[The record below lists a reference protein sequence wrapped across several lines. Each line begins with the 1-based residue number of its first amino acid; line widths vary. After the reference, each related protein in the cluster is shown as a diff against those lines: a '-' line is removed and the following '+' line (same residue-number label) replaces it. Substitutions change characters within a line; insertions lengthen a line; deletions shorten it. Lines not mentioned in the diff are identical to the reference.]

1 MIHINLVPRETARR
15 QAAWLRYRNYVAI
28 LLLAFATLFLGVE
41 SWTRRWANEMDVEV
55 ETYQSQLSELSRR
68 HQEAKQLEKRRAN
81 LQVKLATIGV
91 LERQRRG
98 PAHALEDLADAT
110 PERLWLVEMKE
121 SGGNASIVGKGLD
134 NQTIAEF
141 MRRLA
146 SSEYFSNVDLV
157 EAKQIEEGQ
166 AKLKQFTISARVDYS
181 GRPVTP
187 PGGRK
192 SQTGPPGQG
201 SEAQPAPAP
210 PGGERPPGPQAQAVP
225 AAPSLPG
232 RVAPVDPSAVVPPP
246 APAAAVA
253 VTVPLDAARTAAGVS
268 GARDVATGRAADAG
282 GPPS

>member
-1 MIHINLVPRETARR
+1 MIHTNLVPRETARR
-15 QAAWLRYRNYVAI
+15 QAAWLRYRNYIAI
-28 LLLAFATLFLGVE
+28 TLLAFATLFLGVE

-55 ETYQSQLSELSRR
+55 ETYQSQLSELTRR

-121 SGGNASIVGKGLD
+121 AGGSASFIGKGLD

-146 SSEYFSNVDLV
+146 ASEYFSNVDLV

-166 AKLKQFTISARVDYS
+166 AKLKQFTISARVNYS
-181 GRPVTP
+181 GRPPATP
-187 PGGRK
+187 PGGR
-192 SQTGPPGQG
+192 GPSAPAAPA
-201 SEAQPAPAP
+201 SAPAP
-210 PGGERPPGPQAQAVP
+210 GGAAPGPQAQANLPGAPAVP
-225 AAPSLPG
+225 RRAAPVEP
-232 RVAPVDPSAVVPPP
+232 AEVV
-246 APAAAVA
+246 APAAAAPVA
-253 VTVPLDAARTAAGVS
+253 AVAVPLDAARTAAGVAE
-268 GARDVATGRAADAG
+268 GRDAASARAATTG

>member
-28 LLLAFATLFLGVE
+28 LLLAFATLLLGVE

-98 PAHALEDLADAT
+98 PAHALEDLAEAT

-121 SGGNASIVGKGLD
+121 AGGNAAIVGKGLD

-146 SSEYFSNVDLV
+146 ASDYFSNVDLV

-166 AKLKQFTISARVDYS
+166 AKLKQFTISARVNYS
-181 GRPVTP
+181 GRPPVVQDPGRKPGGGAAAAPP
-187 PGGRK
+187 PGP
-192 SQTGPPGQG
+192 Q
-201 SEAQPAPAP
+201 QP
-210 PGGERPPGPQAQAVP
+210 PPGPQAQAGMPGAPAVP
-225 AAPSLPG
+225 Q
-232 RVAPVDPSAVVPPP
+232 RVAPVDPSAAVEPAAA
-246 APAAAVA
+246 APAAA

-268 GARDVATGRAADAG
+268 EGRDAATARVVTTG

>member
-15 QAAWLRYRNYVAI
+15 QAAWLRYRNYFAI
-28 LLLAFATLFLGVE
+28 LMLALATLLLGVE

-98 PAHALEDLADAT
+98 PAHALEDLAEAA

-146 SSEYFSNVDLV
+146 ASEYFSNVDLV

-181 GRPVTP
+181 GRPAAPP
-187 PGGRK
+187 PGARK
-192 SQTGPPGQG
+192 SSSATEPP
-201 SEAQPAPAP
+201 AQPAPPA
-210 PGGERPPGPQAQAVP
+210 PGGERPPGPQAQAGMPGAP
-225 AAPSLPG
+225 ALPG
-232 RVAPVDPSAVVPPP
+232 RVAPVDPSAAVPPP
-246 APAAAVA
+246 AAAPVAV
-253 VTVPLDAARTAAGVS
+253 VTVPIDAARTAAGVS
-268 GARDVATGRAADAG
+268 EGHDAATARAAVG